1 MHQWINPVRETT
13 IEILWLPYVP
23 HGMKLNKSSKSTLQ
37 FLWRHTFELTPTTKF
52 HESTNVTHNGKHGL
66 ISQYNVLYWCFFC
79 IYREV
84 FHFFSCKNFIIFS
97 LCRLQSTLRLFD
109 FDMHS
114 NAKTPVT
121 LCNYKP
127 GAWVL
132 YARVTDQSKANIFI
146 QPGIMFVVQVYIFHK
161 WSLGQF
167 NQCNMV
173 HLTMSHL
180 WETDIFLICAHVGVL
195 NH

>member
-132 YARVTDQSKANIFI
+132 YARVIDQSAVDISTKQGIIVCNLDSVASVLINI
-146 QPGIMFVVQVYIFHK
+146 QVCSIVLITLFNSVATVLIHEC
-161 WSLGQF
+161 SLVLIIH
-167 NQCNMV
+167 V
-173 HLTMSHL
+173 H
-180 WETDIFLICAHVGVL
+180 V
-195 NH
+195 